1 MSAFLIRDMVS
12 IKLSQTRTMCAFKN
26 TSDVVAKI
34 ALYFYFLYKNQIVAN
49 KPYSHS
55 IVAGGLL
62 DTSYVTREMPSIS
75 LMMRPL
81 TVSSSS

>member
-1 MSAFLIRDMVS
+1 MPTIRAM
-12 IKLSQTRTMCAFKN
+12 KN
-26 TSDVVAKI
+26 AIDDTVKVTI
-34 ALYFYFLYKNQIVAN
+34 YTYFLQLNQIVAN
-49 KPYSHS
+49 TPYSHS